1 MLEAIMEVVSL
12 CAGHRELVQSNLEEL
27 NTIYST
33 RLEILLSSETLGSSN
48 SSSNNNNISNNHSS
62 SYQIAANDILNS
74 RETKHTEFLSQ
85 YLPSLSNANHDD
97 DDYLNDGSDNNLNN
111 FSTIQSPYRFPT
123 ASSTTKKRNK
133 KNKQQQQ
140 QQQQSRQSTT
150 TSTTA
155 APISKHID
163 REQQQ
168 QHHHY
173 QSTHH
178 NHTDNKNDDVLYG
191 DTYSLSSDAFDEAV
205 LNTAPPHEVVATV
218 VPSSP
223 TYSPSLDYG
232 DIYPYDSALK
242 DEVR

>member
-33 RLEILLSSETLGSSN
+33 RLEILLSSETLGN
-48 SSSNNNNISNNHSS
+48 SSNNNISNNHSTS
-62 SYQIAANDILNS
+62 SSSMMMSTYQIAANDILNS
-74 RETKHTEFLSQ
+74 RETRHTEFLSQ
-85 YLPSLSNANHDD
+85 YLPSLSNANHDVDYQND
-97 DDYLNDGSDNNLNN
+97 DDNLNN

-140 QQQQSRQSTT
+140 QSRQSIST
-150 TSTTA
+150 TSTA
-155 APISKHID
+155 AVPISKHIHRD
-163 REQQQ
+163 
-168 QHHHY
+168 HLY

-178 NHTDNKNDDVLYG
+178 IDAVYG
-191 DTYSLSSDAFDEAV
+191 DSYSLISDVYDEAAV
-205 LNTAPPHEVVATV
+205 TTAAAHAAAVA
-218 VPSSP
+218 SP
-223 TYSPSLDYG
+223 NYSPSLDYG
-232 DIYPYDSALK
+232 DIYPHDSAVK

>member
-48 SSSNNNNISNNHSS
+48 SSSNSSSNNNNISNNHSS

-85 YLPSLSNANHDD
+85 YLPSLSNDNHDD
-97 DDYLNDGSDNNLNN
+97 EDDYLNDGSDNNLNN

-140 QQQQSRQSTT
+140 QSRQST
-150 TSTTA
+150 TTA

-163 REQQQ
+163 REQQ

-178 NHTDNKNDDVLYG
+178 NHTDNENDDVVYG
-191 DTYSLSSDAFDEAV
+191 DTYSLSSDAFDEA
-205 LNTAPPHEVVATV
+205 PPHVVVATV

-232 DIYPYDSALK
+232 DIYPHDSALK

>member
-33 RLEILLSSETLGSSN
+33 RLEILLSSETLGN
-48 SSSNNNNISNNHSS
+48 SSNNNINNNHSTS
-62 SYQIAANDILNS
+62 SSSMMMSTYQIAANDILNS
-74 RETKHTEFLSQ
+74 RETRHTEFLSQ
-85 YLPSLSNANHDD
+85 YLPSLSNANHDVDYQND
-97 DDYLNDGSDNNLNN
+97 DDNLNN

-140 QQQQSRQSTT
+140 QSRQSIS
-150 TSTTA
+150 TSTA
-155 APISKHID
+155 AVPTSKHISD
-163 REQQQ
+163 RE
-168 QHHHY
+168 HLY

-178 NHTDNKNDDVLYG
+178 IDAVYG
-191 DTYSLSSDAFDEAV
+191 DSYSLISDVYDEAA
-205 LNTAPPHEVVATV
+205 LNTAAVA
-218 VPSSP
+218 SP
-223 TYSPSLDYG
+223 NYSPSLDYG
-232 DIYPYDSALK
+232 DIYPHDSAVK

>member
-33 RLEILLSSETLGSSN
+33 RLEILLSSETLGNSN
-48 SSSNNNNISNNHSS
+48 NNNNISNNHSTS
-62 SYQIAANDILNS
+62 SSSMTMSTYQIAANDILNS

-85 YLPSLSNANHDD
+85 YLPSLSNANHDV
-97 DDYLNDGSDNNLNN
+97 DYENDGDNLNN
-111 FSTIQSPYRFPT
+111 FSTIQSPYRFPA

-140 QQQQSRQSTT
+140 SRQSTST
-150 TSTTA
+150 TTA
-155 APISKHID
+155 AAAAVPTSKHID
-163 REQQQ
+163 RD
-168 QHHHY
+168 HLY

-178 NHTDNKNDDVLYG
+178 IDAVYG
-191 DTYSLSSDAFDEAV
+191 DTYSLISDVYDEAA
-205 LNTAPPHEVVATV
+205 LNTAAHVAAV
-218 VPSSP
+218 ASP
-223 TYSPSLDYG
+223 NYSPSLDYG
-232 DIYPYDSALK
+232 DIYPHDSAVK